1 MDFQFL
7 YILITGIL
15 IGGVAGYLGTLT
27 ISKRMALSIDP
38 LGHLALP
45 GVALG
50 LLYGLD
56 ISLCAFLFI
65 ILGMILIWYF
75 EIKTKLPTETL
86 TAIVFTLGV
95 AITFL
100 FFPLDHDELEQ
111 AFIGDISKVNFSD
124 VLFTLFLSLLL
135 FFIVKKIYQK
145 IILINISEDL
155 AKIEKINIKKYNFLY
170 LLSIAIIVA
179 LGTKIVGG
187 LLSAALVAIPAATSR
202 NLSKNLSQFS
212 FLSVLFGIL
221 SALIG
226 IFLFKITGIQ
236 AGPLII
242 LSSVFFF
249 FISLFKLN

>member
-1 MDFQFL
+1 
-7 YILITGIL
+7 
-15 IGGVAGYLGTLT
+15 
-27 ISKRMALSIDP
+27 
-38 LGHLALP
+38 
-45 GVALG
+45 
-50 LLYGLD
+50 
-56 ISLCAFLFI
+56 
-65 ILGMILIWYF
+65 
-75 EIKTKLPTETL
+75 
-86 TAIVFTLGV
+86 
-95 AITFL
+95 
-100 FFPLDHDELEQ
+100 
-111 AFIGDISKVNFSD
+111 SKVNFSD

-221 SALIG
+221 STLIG